1 MRIRR
6 SKRSSRAPVMQR
18 SGMTMLDLADE
29 ATAGLFARP
38 GRMILTVLGTVI
50 GIAALVATLGLAKT
64 TGNRIIGRF
73 DELAATE
80 IFVSTKTGTDGVT
93 PETLPWDSPER
104 LQRLE
109 GVVAAGNLTNV
120 DTDGGLISTS
130 PISDPTSQT
139 EFELPVQAGSPGI
152 FAATRATLATGRFP
166 DGGNSERG
174 DRVAVLGSGAALKLG
189 ITSVA
194 QMPALRIGDDV
205 YLIIGILESV
215 GRQQDL
221 LGSVIIPEGTA
232 RSTYRITTPD
242 LVIIETRIG
251 AASLIARQTPLAL
264 RPDNPAAL
272 TIASPSEPQRVKDAV
287 VNDLN
292 TLFLLLGGVS
302 LLVGAIGIANVTL
315 VSVMERT
322 REIGLRRAIGATRQ
336 HIASQFLLESTAMG
350 FVGGVVG
357 ASVGT
362 LVVVVVSV
370 TQGWTPVLDP
380 ATPLLAPIGG
390 AIIGLLSGT
399 YPAVRAARMEPVIAL
414 RSGS

>member
-1 MRIRR
+1 MRM
-6 SKRSSRAPVMQR
+6 PGPNR
-18 SGMTMLDLADE
+18 SGMTILDLADE

-80 IFVSTKTGTDGVT
+80 IFVTAKTGTDGVT
-93 PETLPWDSPER
+93 PESLPWDSPER

-139 EFELPVQAGSPGI
+139 EFELPVQAGSPGV
-152 FAATRATLATGRFP
+152 FTAVRATLATGRFP

-174 DRVAVLGSGAALKLG
+174 DRIAVLGPGAALKLG

-205 YLIIGILESV
+205 YLIVGILESV

-232 RSTYRITTPD
+232 RSAYGITTPD

-362 LVVVVVSV
+362 LAVVVVSV